1 MSLPFVIFHTYIDQK
16 KMTMT
21 LDAFRMD
28 RGYER
33 LSYCVV
39 ALPAGGSH
47 E

>member
-1 MSLPFVIFHTYIDQK
+1 MSLQFVIFHTDIDQK
-16 KMTMT
+16 KMIMT
-21 LDAFRMD
+21 LDAFHMD

-33 LSYCVV
+33 LSYCMV